1 MDVITTHLNA
11 DFDALASMI
20 AAKKLYPDAHLVF
33 PGSQERNLREFFLKS
48 TLISFPFERIRDID
62 LNAITRLILV
72 DINIKGRLGQFDEVA
87 QRDDVVLHIYDHHPR
102 TDQDYR
108 GEVDIV
114 EPVGATTTV
123 LIELL
128 RKKRKKITPEEAT
141 IMALGIYEDT
151 GSLTFASTTE
161 RDLGAVS
168 YLLKKGAHLEIIPTF
183 ISREMD
189 AQQVQLL
196 HDLLK
201 SMKIENI
208 HGIPIATATAT
219 TDNYVAELALLVH
232 KMMDMENLN
241 ALIVTVR
248 MEERIILV
256 ARSRL
261 PELDVSRVA
270 EEFGGGG
277 HQTAASASIRELTLV
292 QVQERLMNLLNRM
305 VGERVN
311 AGSIMSSP
319 AMRIAESDDIEK
331 AAEMMTHFN
340 INSIPVMDK
349 NSRLTGII
357 TRGVVERAILHGL
370 RHSPVCDYMLT
381 DFSTVSRLSP
391 LEKVQE
397 YIIEKRQ
404 RMLPV
409 MEEGTVLGVI
419 TRTDLL
425 EAMHDD
431 SRRTQSF
438 EETSAEDDTPEGRVR
453 NVSELLRE
461 SLDPKTLRI
470 LKIAGKVAEETG
482 SRAYFVGGLVRD
494 LIMRRR
500 NLDVDLVVEGD
511 AIEFARKLARQL
523 KARIRAHRKFQTAV
537 VILPDGFK
545 LDVATARAEYYSS
558 PGEYPMIER
567 GSIKLDLY
575 RRDFSINALA
585 VKLNP
590 DSFGQVVDYF
600 NGLKD
605 LKDRTIR
612 ILHNLSFVDDPTR
625 ILRAVR
631 FEQKFD
637 FKIGKH
643 TEYLM
648 KGAIK
653 RGYLRQAQG
662 PRVLNEILVI
672 LRGDNPIRAFDRMEE
687 LGILTSL
694 HPGLA
699 FTGKI
704 RNIFLQVVRINT
716 WFQLLFLDEEP
727 DVGQIYLNALMMMKN
742 IDERE
747 QILELFH
754 ISAHEK
760 KNYRSRWEKT
770 SFTMKVLARTE
781 EKRPSQIARLLSDIE
796 VEDLLTIM
804 SLTKRED
811 TVKAISVY
819 LSRLRFIQR
828 ELDGKELKKMGYSSG
843 PLFREIMLAV
853 QDARIDGAVNSL
865 AEEKEW
871 VKDHFPLENG
881 PVESEKGKVEGK
893 KGRKSQSAK
902 S

>member
-48 TLISFPFERIRDID
+48 SLVSFPFERLRDID
-62 LNAITRLILV
+62 LDAITRLILV
-72 DINIKGRLGQFDEVA
+72 DINIKGRLGPFDEVA
-87 QRDDVVLHIYDHHPR
+87 QRDSVELHIYDHHPR
-102 TDQDYR
+102 TDQDYE
-108 GEVDIV
+108 GVVDIV

-123 LIELL
+123 LVEIL
-128 RKKRKKITPEEAT
+128 RKKRVKITPEEAT

-151 GSLTFASTTE
+151 GSLTFASTTT
-161 RDLGAVS
+161 RDFDAVS

-183 ISREMD
+183 IAREMD
-189 AQQVQLL
+189 AQQIQLL
-196 HDLLK
+196 HDLLTSLK
-201 SMKIENI
+201 VRNI
-208 HGIPIATATAT
+208 HGIPVATALAT
-219 TDNYVAELALLVH
+219 TDEYVGELALLVH
-232 KMMDMENLN
+232 KMMDMENLA
-241 ALIVTVR
+241 ALIVMVR
-248 MEERIILV
+248 MEERVILV

-261 PELDVSRVA
+261 PELDVSRIA

-292 QVQERLMNLLNRM
+292 QVQERLMALLSKM

-319 AMRIAESDDIEK
+319 LMEISETGNIEA

-340 INSIPVMDK
+340 INSIPVMDM
-349 NSRLTGII
+349 NSKLTGII

-370 RHSPVCDYMLT
+370 GQSPIKEFMLT
-381 DFSTVSRLSP
+381 EFFTVSPGSS

-409 MEEGTVLGVI
+409 VDGDKVLGVI

-431 SRRTQSF
+431 LRRTQSF
-438 EETSAEDDTPEGRVR
+438 EDTSEEGDAPEGRVR
-453 NVSELLRE
+453 HLGELLKE
-461 SLDPKTLRI
+461 ILDPRTLSL
-470 LKIAGKVAEETG
+470 LKMAGKVADDSG
-482 SRAYFVGGLVRD
+482 DRAYFVGGLVRD
-494 LIMRRR
+494 LILRRR

-511 AIEFARKLARQL
+511 AIAFARKLARRL
-523 KARIRAHRKFQTAV
+523 KARIRSHRKFQTAV
-537 VILPDGFK
+537 IIMPDGFK
-545 LDVATARAEYYSS
+545 LDVASARAEYYAS
-558 PGEYPMIER
+558 PGEYPMVER

-585 VKLNP
+585 VRLNP
-590 DSFGQVVDYF
+590 EVFGQVVDYF

-605 LKDRTIR
+605 LKDKTIR

-625 ILRAVR
+625 IIRAVR

-637 FKIGKH
+637 FRIGRH

-648 KGAIK
+648 KGAIR

-662 PRVLNEILVI
+662 PRVLNEIMII
-672 LRGDNPIRAFDRMEE
+672 LRGEGPIKALERMEE
-687 LGILTSL
+687 LGILASL
-694 HPGLA
+694 HPSLA

-704 RNIFLQVVRINT
+704 RTIFQQVEKINS
-716 WFQLLFLDEEP
+716 WFGLLFLDEKA
-727 DVGQIYLNALMMMKN
+727 DVGQIYFNALMMMKGAE
-742 IDERE
+742 DRE

-754 ISAHEK
+754 LTEHQK
-760 KNYRSRWEKT
+760 RDYRARWDKT
-770 SFTMKVLARTE
+770 SSTMKELARTDD
-781 EKRPSQIARLLSDIE
+781 KSLSWIARLLGEIE
-796 VEDLLTIM
+796 LEDLLTIM

-811 TVKAISVY
+811 TAKSISLY
-819 LSRLRFIQR
+819 LSRLRYIER
-828 ELDGKELKKMGYSSG
+828 ELGGQDLKEMGYQEG
-843 PLFREIMLAV
+843 PVFRKIIQAV
-853 QDARIDGAVNSL
+853 QDARVDGIVNSL
-865 AEEKEW
+865 EEEKKW
-871 VKDHFPLENG
+871 VETHFPLK
-881 PVESEKGKVEGK
+881 KGKNRE
-893 KGRKSQSAK
+893 
-902 S
+902 

>member
-1 MDVITTHLNA
+1 M
-11 DFDALASMI
+11 ASMI

-72 DINIKGRLGQFDEVA
+72 DINIKGRLGHFDEVA
-87 QRDDVVLHIYDHHPR
+87 QRKDVVLHIYDHHPR

-123 LIELL
+123 LTEIL

-161 RDLGAVS
+161 RDLAAVS

-196 HDLLK
+196 HDLLS

-208 HGIPIATATAT
+208 HGIPVATASAT

-241 ALIVTVR
+241 ALIVMVR

-261 PELDVSRVA
+261 PELDVSRIA

-292 QVQERLMNLLNRM
+292 QVQERLMTLLNRM

-319 AMRIAESDDIEK
+319 AMRINESDDIET

-349 NSRLTGII
+349 DLNITGII

-381 DFSTVSRLSP
+381 DFSTVSRVSP

-409 MEEGTVLGVI
+409 VDGDTLLGVI

-431 SRRTQSF
+431 TRRTQSF
-438 EETSAEDDTPEGRVR
+438 EETSEEDDTPEGRVR
-453 NVSELLRE
+453 NLSELLKE
-461 SLDPKTLRI
+461 TLDPKTLRI
-470 LKIAGKVAEETG
+470 LKTAGKVAEDTDY
-482 SRAYFVGGLVRD
+482 RAYFVGGLVRD
-494 LIMRRR
+494 LILRRS

-511 AIEFARKLARQL
+511 AIEFARKLSRRL

-558 PGEYPMIER
+558 PGEYPMVER

-612 ILHNLSFVDDPTR
+612 ILHNMSFVDDPTR

-648 KGAIK
+648 KGAIR

-662 PRVLNEILVI
+662 PRVLNELLVI

-699 FTGKI
+699 FTDKI
-704 RNIFLQVVRINT
+704 RNIFLQVVRINS

-754 ISAHEK
+754 INAQEK
-760 KNYRSRWEKT
+760 KNYRSTWEKT
-770 SFTMKVLARTE
+770 SATMKALARTD
-781 EKRPSQIARLLSDIE
+781 EKSPSWIARLLSEIE

-828 ELDGKELKKMGYSSG
+828 ELDGKDLKEMGYPTG
-843 PLFREIMLAV
+843 PMFREIMLAV
-853 QDARIDGAVNSL
+853 QDARVDGVVNSL

-871 VKDHFPLENG
+871 VLANFLRED
-881 PVESEKGKVEGK
+881 
-893 KGRKSQSAK
+893 
-902 S
+902 

>member
-48 TLISFPFERIRDID
+48 SLISFPFERIKDID
-62 LNAITRLILV
+62 VNAVTRLILV
-72 DINIKGRLGQFDEVA
+72 DINLKGRLGPFDEVA
-87 QRDDVVLHIYDHHPR
+87 ERDGVELHIYDHHPR
-102 TDQDYR
+102 TDQDYK

-114 EPVGATTTV
+114 EPVGATTTILV
-123 LIELL
+123 ELL

-151 GSLTFASTTE
+151 GSLTFASTTA
-161 RDLGAVS
+161 RDFEAVS

-189 AQQVQLL
+189 ARQVQLL
-196 HDLLK
+196 HDLLT
-201 SMKIENI
+201 SLRVNNI
-208 HGIPIATATAT
+208 HGIPVATALASTE
-219 TDNYVAELALLVH
+219 DYVGELALLVH

-241 ALIVTVR
+241 ALFVMVR

-277 HQTAASASIRELTLV
+277 HQTAASASIRELTLI
-292 QVQERLMNLLNRM
+292 QVKERLMTLLNQM

-319 AMRIAESDDIEK
+319 AMEIRDSDDIQA
-331 AAEMMTHFN
+331 AAEMMTRFN
-340 INSIPVMDK
+340 INSIPVMDGNAK
-349 NSRLTGII
+349 LVGII

-370 RHSPVCDYMLT
+370 GHSPVKEYMLT
-381 DFSTVSRLSP
+381 EFSTVSRDSS

-409 MEEGTVLGVI
+409 MDGDRVLGVI

-431 SRRTQSF
+431 FRRTQSF
-438 EETSAEDDTPEGRVR
+438 EETSAEDETPEGRVR
-453 NVSELLRE
+453 NLSELLKE
-461 SLDPKTLRI
+461 ILDPRTLRI
-470 LKIAGKVAEETG
+470 LKTAGRVAEESG
-482 SRAYFVGGLVRD
+482 DRAYFVGGLVRD
-494 LIMRRR
+494 LILRRR

-511 AIEFARKLARQL
+511 AIAFSRKLSRRL

-537 VILPDGFK
+537 IILPDGFK
-545 LDVATARAEYYSS
+545 LDVASARAEYYSS
-558 PGEYPMIER
+558 PGEYPMVER

-585 VKLNP
+585 VRLNP

-625 ILRAVR
+625 IIRAVR
-631 FEQKFD
+631 FEQKFE

-662 PRVLNEILVI
+662 PRVLNEIMII
-672 LRGDNPIRAFDRMEE
+672 LKGDNPIQAFDRMEE

-694 HPGLA
+694 HPSLV
-699 FTGKI
+699 FNRKI
-704 RNIFLQVVRINT
+704 KTIFLQVEKINS
-716 WFQLLFLDEEP
+716 WFGLLFLDEEP
-727 DVGQIYLNALMMMKN
+727 DVGQIYFNSLMMMKSL
-742 IDERE
+742 DERE

-754 ISAHEK
+754 LNDHQKKTYRAKWEQIS
-760 KNYRSRWEKT
+760 S
-770 SFTMKVLARTE
+770 TMKELARTDD
-781 EKRPSQIARLLSDIE
+781 KSLSWIANLLGGVEI
-796 VEDLLTIM
+796 EDLLTIM

-811 TVKAISVY
+811 TARAISVY
-819 LSRLRFIQR
+819 LSRLRFIKR
-828 ELDGKELKKMGYSSG
+828 ELSGQELLDLGYSSG
-843 PLFREIMLAV
+843 PVFGEIMQAV
-853 QDARIDGAVNSL
+853 QDARVDGIVNSL
-865 AEEKEW
+865 DEEKKW
-871 VKDHFPLENG
+871 VKANFPLGNLPETR
-881 PVESEKGKVEGK
+881 EKG
-893 KGRKSQSAK
+893 
-902 S
+902 

>member
-1 MDVITTHLNA
+1 
-11 DFDALASMI
+11 
-20 AAKKLYPDAHLVF
+20 
-33 PGSQERNLREFFLKS
+33 
-48 TLISFPFERIRDID
+48 
-62 LNAITRLILV
+62 
-72 DINIKGRLGQFDEVA
+72 
-87 QRDDVVLHIYDHHPR
+87 
-102 TDQDYR
+102 
-108 GEVDIV
+108 
-114 EPVGATTTV
+114 
-123 LIELL
+123 
-128 RKKRKKITPEEAT
+128 
-141 IMALGIYEDT
+141 MALGIYEDT
-151 GSLTFASTTE
+151 GSLTFASTTQ
-161 RDLGAVS
+161 RDLEAVS
-168 YLLKKGAHLEIIPTF
+168 YLLKKGVHLEIIPTF
-183 ISREMD
+183 ISRELD
-189 AQQVQLL
+189 AQQVELL
-196 HDLLK
+196 HMLLT
-201 SMKIENI
+201 SLTINNI
-208 HGIPIATATAT
+208 HGVPVATASAT
-219 TDNYVAELALLVH
+219 TDDYVGELALLVH

-241 ALIVTVR
+241 ALIVMVR
-248 MEERIILV
+248 MEERVILV

-261 PELDVSRVA
+261 PELDVSRLA

-292 QVQERLMNLLNRM
+292 QVQERLMALLSRM

-319 AMRIAESDDIEK
+319 VMTIADDDDIAT

-340 INSIPVMDK
+340 INSIPVIDDDHE
-349 NSRLTGII
+349 LAGII

-370 RHSPVCDYMLT
+370 GHSPVGEYMLT
-381 DFSTVSRLSP
+381 DFSTVTRDSI
-391 LEKVQE
+391 LEEVQE

-409 MEEGTVLGVI
+409 MEKGAIVGVI

-431 SRRTQSF
+431 SRRAQSF
-438 EETSAEDDTPEGRVR
+438 EETVEEDDTPDGRVR
-453 NVSELLRE
+453 NVRELLKE
-461 SLDPKTLRI
+461 ILDPKTLRI
-470 LKIAGKVAEETG
+470 LRTAGKVAEESG
-482 SRAYFVGGLVRD
+482 DRAYFVGGLVRD
-494 LIMRRR
+494 LILRRK

-511 AIEFARKLARQL
+511 AIAYARKLARRL

-537 VILPDGFK
+537 IILPDGFK
-545 LDVATARAEYYSS
+545 MDVASARAEYYSS
-558 PGEYPMIER
+558 PGEYPMVEP

-590 DSFGQVVDYF
+590 DSFGQVVDHF

-625 ILRAVR
+625 IIRAVR

-672 LRGDNPIRAFDRMEE
+672 LRGDNPIKAFDRMEE
-687 LGILTSL
+687 LGILRSL

-699 FTGKI
+699 FTTKI
-704 RNIFLQVVRINT
+704 RNIFMQVVRINS

-727 DVGQIYLNALMMMKN
+727 DVGQIYFNSLMMMKH

-747 QILELFH
+747 QIMELFH
-754 ISAHEK
+754 MTDHQKIT
-760 KNYRSRWEKT
+760 YRHRWEKT
-770 SFTMKVLARTE
+770 STTMKELARTE
-781 EKRPSQIARLLSDIE
+781 EKSPSWIARLLGDVEI
-796 VEDLLTIM
+796 EDLLTIM

-811 TVKAISVY
+811 TVKSISLY
-819 LSRLRFIQR
+819 LSRLRFINR
-828 ELDGKELKKMGYSSG
+828 EIGGKELQEMEYPSG
-843 PLFREIMLAV
+843 PVYRDIMQAV
-853 QDARIDGAVNSL
+853 QDARVDGIVNSL

-871 VKDHFPLENG
+871 VKANF
-881 PVESEKGKVEGK
+881 PVENSPVERRKVRGKRARTGSRK
-893 KGRKSQSAK
+893 K
-902 S
+902 

>member
-20 AAKKLYPDAHLVF
+20 AAKKLYPEAHLVF

-48 TLISFPFERIRDID
+48 SLVSFPFERLRDID
-62 LNAITRLILV
+62 LTAVKRLILV
-72 DINIKGRLGQFDEVA
+72 DINIKGRLGPFDEVA
-87 QRDDVVLHIYDHHPR
+87 ERDDVELHIYDHHPR
-102 TDQDYR
+102 TEQDYK
-108 GEVDIV
+108 GEIDIV

-123 LIELL
+123 MVELL
-128 RKKRKKITPEEAT
+128 RKKRKKISPEEAT

-151 GSLTFASTTE
+151 GSLTFASTTT
-161 RDLGAVS
+161 RDFDAVS

-196 HDLLK
+196 HDLLT
-201 SMKIENI
+201 SMKINNI
-208 HGIPIATATAT
+208 HGIHVATALAT
-219 TDNYVAELALLVH
+219 TDEYVGELALLVH

-241 ALIVTVR
+241 ALIVLAR

-261 PELDVSRVA
+261 PELDVSRIA

-277 HQTAASASIRELTLV
+277 HQTAASASIREFTLI
-292 QVQERLMNLLNRM
+292 QVQERLMALLNQI

-319 AMRIAESDDIEK
+319 AMDINDSDNIET
-331 AAEMMTHFN
+331 AAEMMTRFN
-340 INSIPVMDK
+340 INSIPVIDK

-370 RHSPVCDYMLT
+370 GHSPVREYMLT
-381 DFSTVSRLSP
+381 EFATVSRSST

-397 YIIEKRQ
+397 HIIEKRQ

-409 MEEGTVLGVI
+409 MEEDTILGVI

-431 SRRTQSF
+431 FRRTQSF
-438 EETSAEDDTPEGRVR
+438 EETSEEDGTPEGRVR
-453 NVSELLRE
+453 NLSELLKE
-461 SLDPKTLRI
+461 ILDARTLRI
-470 LKIAGKVAEETG
+470 LKTAGKVAEESG
-482 SRAYFVGGLVRD
+482 DRAYFVGGLVRD
-494 LIMRRR
+494 LILRRK

-511 AIEFARKLARQL
+511 AIEFARKLSRRL

-537 VILPDGFK
+537 IILPDGFK
-545 LDVATARAEYYSS
+545 LDVASARTEYYSS
-558 PGEYPMIER
+558 PGEYPMVER

-590 DSFGQVVDYF
+590 ETFGQVVDHF

-605 LKDRTIR
+605 LKDRNIR

-625 ILRAVR
+625 IIRAVR

-643 TEYLM
+643 TEYLL

-662 PRVLNEILVI
+662 PRVLNEIMII
-672 LRGDNPIRAFDRMEE
+672 LRGDNPIHGFDRMEE

-694 HPGLA
+694 HPSLA
-699 FTGKI
+699 FNKKI
-704 RNIFLQVVRINT
+704 RNIFGQVEKINS
-716 WFQLLFLDEEP
+716 WFQLLFLDEDP
-727 DVGQIYLNALMMMKN
+727 DVGQIYFNALMLMKGS
-742 IDERE
+742 EVRE

-754 ISAHEK
+754 LNVHQK
-760 KNYRSRWEKT
+760 RTYRERWEKT
-770 SFTMKVLARTE
+770 SSMMKELARTD
-781 EKRPSQIARLLSDIE
+781 EKSLSWIAKLLGGVEI
-796 VEDLLTIM
+796 EDLLTVM

-819 LSRLRFIQR
+819 LSRLRFIKR
-828 ELDGKELKKMGYSSG
+828 ELGGQELKEMGYSSG
-843 PLFREIMLAV
+843 PVFREIMQAV
-853 QDARIDGAVNSL
+853 QDARVDGTVNSL
-865 AEEKEW
+865 VEEREW
-871 VKDHFPLENG
+871 VKAHFPM
-881 PVESEKGKVEGK
+881 ESEPVKSRKGKGK
-893 KGRKSQSAK
+893 G
-902 S
+902 